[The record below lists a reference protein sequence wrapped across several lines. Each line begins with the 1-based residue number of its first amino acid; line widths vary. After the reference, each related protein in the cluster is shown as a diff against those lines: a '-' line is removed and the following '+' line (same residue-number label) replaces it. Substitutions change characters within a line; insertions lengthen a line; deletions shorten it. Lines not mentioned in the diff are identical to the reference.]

1 MAWFKH
7 KSTQEPELPDNHYDF
22 AKMVKAARET
32 DPGKFKKLQGLFK
45 NNRVSSNQKTKS
57 KRFARCQGVL
67 FIYLRA

>member
-1 MAWFKH
+1 MTWFKH

-45 NNRVSSNQKTKS
+45 KQPRIINPKDK
-57 KRFARCQGVL
+57 K
-67 FIYLRA
+67 

>member
-22 AKMVKAARET
+22 AKMVKSARET

-45 NNRVSSNQKTKS
+45 KQPRIIKPKD
-57 KRFARCQGVL
+57 KK
-67 FIYLRA
+67 